1 MNFLLND
8 HGNSFLPSIEHN
20 QTEWETTVWELLY
33 ILLLTVDQFHQWF
46 QIESYQH
53 CPWELLRMGIPHLC
67 NWSQF
72 KYPILVIELSPFL
85 SISLSLSFV
94 ALFLL
99 YVFLLSPYKDP
110 LWTELWET
118 VKGGTAQ
125 WNGTSHLSSSEQY
138 DQQQKSKFS
147 CKIFKFS
154 GLLLLLYSSF
164 QGQRVIWNLEAAL
177 NTGTSMY
184 PASSD
189 FPSPKKRVLPSP
201 AVCQSLASLEI
212 NYFHYER

>member
-1 MNFLLND
+1 MADVILRQDHLCSLKGRPIYFPHTTTLKFQKIISTFPHEWPRNYLWKWCSSLAFKPGLAIIKWIFCLTIMETHFFLQLN
-8 HGNSFLPSIEHN
+8 
-20 QTEWETTVWELLY
+20 TTKLNEKLLY

-72 KYPILVIELSPFL
+72 KYPILVIELSSFL

-99 YVFLLSPYKDP
+99 YVFFLSPYKDP

-118 VKGGTAQ
+118 VKGGTAH

-138 DQQQKSKFS
+138 DQQQTEI
-147 CKIFKFS
+147 KI
-154 GLLLLLYSSF
+154 
-164 QGQRVIWNLEAAL
+164 
-177 NTGTSMY
+177 
-184 PASSD
+184 
-189 FPSPKKRVLPSP
+189 
-201 AVCQSLASLEI
+201 
-212 NYFHYER
+212 